1 MNLSTIYRILLFAW
15 QGFWRN
21 FWLSLVTISIIV
33 LTFISINILI
43 IINIIT
49 DTSIEIIK
57 EKVDISLY
65 FKPEVSESQA
75 LEVETYLA
83 SLTQV
88 KDTQYISQE
97 EAMDKFIQRH
107 RQDED
112 IIDSLKELEEN
123 PLGATIR
130 VKAKTIEE
138 YPNLLEEINT
148 SPYIDLIADKDFNDN
163 NVYIARIKNFS
174 DNVKRIALLT
184 SLGFILVASLIVFN
198 TIRVAIYT
206 HREEI
211 GVMKLVGATNW
222 FIRSPFVVEGVFY
235 GIFACI
241 LSIIIVYPML
251 NFLQPYV
258 NNFFLTEEFSLIGY
272 FRENFWQIFGLELLV
287 IILINM
293 ISSNIAIRRYLNV

>member
-1 MNLSTIYRILLFAW
+1 MNLATIYRILLFAW

-65 FKPEVSESQA
+65 FKPEVGESQA

-88 KDTQYISQE
+88 KDTKYISQA
-97 EAMDKFIQRH
+97 EAMENFIQRH

-112 IIDSLKELEEN
+112 IIDSLKELEKN

-130 VKAKTIEE
+130 VKAKTIED
-138 YPNLLEEINT
+138 YPSLLEEINT

-174 DNVKRIALLT
+174 DNIKRIALFT